1 MKLNEL
7 LRLILSEHDA
17 MANTLLTNDIIA
29 KLILMEFKN
38 NLVLAKTCNRHYEN
52 VFSTET
58 GTNVRI
64 RRPTRLVA
72 ADGATLVV
80 QNIQERFTNLTI
92 NQRKHVGIQLSSQEL
107 TLQLDDF
114 QAHVIRPAMQSL
126 ANQVDAS
133 IYNSGTENIY
143 NFVGTAGTAPATF
156 STANLANAKL
166 NQFGVPK
173 TDRYAIL
180 SENDGASMQSALYNT
195 FNQDFNKKI
204 ILDSS
209 MGRLAGFEWY
219 TAQNVVRPAVLVG
232 ASFGSP
238 IVSGAGQSGTTL
250 NVSGLTAG
258 ITIKKG
264 TLFTIAGVN
273 SVNPISYVD
282 TTQLANWVVS
292 ADVTADGGGL
302 AAIPV
307 NNGSGAGTGAQGII
321 LTGPYQN
328 VVSGPAASAV
338 ISFQARHTKNI
349 AYHSECFTLAMINL
363 YSPPPSQNTGAYFK
377 NLVDKD
383 ANIALRMV
391 RQYDIVNDVDICR
404 VDALWGVQCF
414 GEYGTI
420 IMGS

>member
-1 MKLNEL
+1 MT
-7 LRLILSEHDA
+7 
-17 MANTLLTNDIIA
+17 NTLLTNDIIA

-58 GTNVRI
+58 GTNIRI
-64 RRPTRLVA
+64 RRPTRLVSTQ
-72 ADGATLVV
+72 GQTLVT
-80 QNIQERFTNLTI
+80 QDIQQRFTNLTI
-92 NQRKHVGIQLSSQEL
+92 NNRQHVGIQLSSQEL
-107 TLQLDDF
+107 SLQLDDF

-133 IYNSGTENIY
+133 IYNSGIANIY
-143 NFVGTAGTAPATF
+143 NFVGTAGTAPNAFNTV
-156 STANLANAKL
+156 NLAKAKL
-166 NQFGVPK
+166 NAFGVPS
-173 TDRYAIL
+173 TDRYCIM

-195 FNQDFNKKI
+195 FNQEFNKKI

-209 MGRLAGFEWY
+209 MGRLAGFEFY
-219 TAQNVVRPAVLVG
+219 TAQNVMRPNNLIG

-238 IVSGAGQSGTTL
+238 VINGAGQSGTSL
-250 NVSGLTAG
+250 VLSGLTAG
-258 ITIKKG
+258 ITIKAG
-264 TLFTIAGVN
+264 TLFTIAGVD

-282 TTQLANWVVS
+282 TTLLANFVVS
-292 ADVTADGGGL
+292 TDAIVDGSGNVTL
-302 AAIPV
+302 NI
-307 NNGSGAGTGAQGII
+307 NNGSGAGSGAQGII

-328 VVSGPAASAV
+328 VTNAPANGAV
-338 ISFQARHTKNI
+338 VTFQARHTKNL
-349 AYHSECFTLAMINL
+349 AYHTECFTLAMINL

-391 RQYDIVNDVDICR
+391 RQYDITNDVDVCR
-404 VDALWGVQCF
+404 VDALWGVNCF
-414 GEYGTI
+414 GEYGTV